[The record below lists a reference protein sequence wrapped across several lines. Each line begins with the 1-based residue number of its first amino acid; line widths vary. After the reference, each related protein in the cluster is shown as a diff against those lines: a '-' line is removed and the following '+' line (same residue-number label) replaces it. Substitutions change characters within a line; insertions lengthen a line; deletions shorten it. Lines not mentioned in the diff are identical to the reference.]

1 MNTGAPGAVCC
12 AMPHR
17 TRPQPARA
25 GIHINDAPTDDPTRL
40 LVHYDG
46 RIWPML
52 MLSGLLCGAAGFVA
66 GLWLGTDHYTMSTVC
81 SPEDAR

>member
-1 MNTGAPGAVCC
+1 
-12 AMPHR
+12 MPDK
-17 TRPQPARA
+17 TRPPPARA

-46 RIWPML
+46 RVWPAL
-52 MLSGLLCGAAGFVA
+52 MVAGLLCGILGYIG
-66 GLWLGTDHYTMSTVC
+66 GLWMGTDHHTMSTVC

>member
-17 TRPQPARA
+17 TRPPARA

-52 MLSGLLCGAAGFVA
+52 MLSGLLCVAAGFIS

-81 SPEDAR
+81 SPEDER